1 MAEESLEN
9 QFLDTPQAIT
19 GLRARVV
26 RGGFWVFA
34 LRITTRLFG
43 LVRTI
48 ILARLLAPADFGL
61 FGIALLAMS
70 ALQTFSQTG
79 FGAALIQKKEDIKL
93 YLDTAWTVQVIRGAV
108 LGLIAFAIA
117 PYVANFFDTPAA
129 KPILQVIAFSVLLQG
144 FTNIGVVYFRKELE
158 FNKLFVYQLGGTVA
172 NIGVAI
178 SAAFL
183 LRNVWALVFG
193 LLAGTVVRLV
203 LSYFIHPYRPR
214 VRFNS
219 AKAKEL
225 YTFGRWILA
234 SCIVVFLATQGDD
247 IFLGKL
253 LGATAL
259 GFYQLSFRLST
270 AMSSEITGTISKVTF
285 PAYSKLQCNIGRLSN
300 AYLRTMKFS
309 TMITI
314 PLAGGLFI
322 LAPEFTNIFLGEKWT
337 PIIPCLRVLAI
348 MGIIRSIVGTGGALI
363 LSVGKP
369 KWDFILNIIRV
380 GTIAASIYPLTVLWG
395 ISGTALSTLIGIV
408 ATLPIWLYLSINE
421 TSNRTIDYLKALLPP
436 LAGTLI
442 MCLMI
447 IFFKSLM
454 SSFHLPQFISAVLV
468 GIFAYFV
475 AMVGIEKTTG
485 YRFLQEAG
493 TLLTSLRKKEFQQT
507 I

>member
-1 MAEESLEN
+1 MTEELLEN
-9 QFLDTPQAIT
+9 QFLDTPQPST

-26 RGGFWVFA
+26 RGGMWVFA
-34 LRITTRLFG
+34 LRITDRLFR
-43 LVRTI
+43 LARTI
-48 ILARLLAPADFGL
+48 VLARLLAPADFGL

-70 ALQTFSQTG
+70 ALETFSQTG
-79 FGAALIQKKEDIKL
+79 FNVALIQKKEDTQP
-93 YLDTAWTVQVIRGAV
+93 YLDTAWTVQAIRGTLLA
-108 LGLIAFAIA
+108 LILFLIA
-117 PYVANFFDTPAA
+117 PYVAAFFDAPAA
-129 KPILQVIAFSVLLQG
+129 KPILQVIGLSVLFQG
-144 FTNIGVVYFRKELE
+144 FANIGVVYFQKELE
-158 FNKLFVYQLGGTVA
+158 FHKTFVYTLSGTLA
-172 NIGVAI
+172 DMGVAI

-183 LRNVWALVFG
+183 LRSVWALVFG

-219 AKAKEL
+219 VKAKEL

-247 IFLGKL
+247 IFLGKV

-259 GFYQLSFRLST
+259 GFYQMAFRFST

-285 PAYSKLQCNIGRLSN
+285 PAYSKLQSDLGRLSN

-309 TMITI
+309 ALITI
-314 PLAGGLFI
+314 PLAGGLFV
-322 LAPEFTNIFLGEKWT
+322 LAPEFTKVFLGEKWT
-337 PIIPCLRVLAI
+337 PIIPCLRILAI

-363 LSVGKP
+363 LGVGKP
-369 KWDFILNIIRV
+369 KWDFILNLIRV
-380 GTIAASIYPLTVLWG
+380 GTIAATIYPLTALWG

-421 TSNRTIDYLKALLPP
+421 TSNRTIDCLKALLPP

-447 IFFKSLM
+447 ILFKSLI
-454 SSFHLPQFISAVLV
+454 SSFHLPQFISAVVV

-493 TLLTSLRKKEFQQT
+493 TLLTSLRKKELQQT